1 MKENSKANKID
12 KALIAGHYIFS
23 NDEFL
28 DIFKETE
35 NFLKKKKININ
46 KDIKKELK
54 KSISR
59 YAKNLG
65 LEN

>member
-1 MKENSKANKID
+1 
-12 KALIAGHYIFS
+12 
-23 NDEFL
+23 L

-65 LEN
+65 L